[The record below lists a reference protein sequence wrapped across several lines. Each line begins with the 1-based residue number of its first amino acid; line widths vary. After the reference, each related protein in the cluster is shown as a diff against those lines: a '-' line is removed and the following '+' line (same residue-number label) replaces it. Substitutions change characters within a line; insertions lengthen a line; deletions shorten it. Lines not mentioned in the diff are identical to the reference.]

1 MYWVQWSNPIV
12 NSTLKIVKILTL
24 TNCKM
29 FEFRFFR
36 NLKLPKT
43 QKFNI
48 GISKKLELQW
58 WPSQFESWNGL
69 FIFESLYPNC
79 MQFGNLKLLPCKEES
94 CQISW
99 WLKVKVLTLACHFA
113 ILNSQLSLW
122 QSNNGKFPRG
132 NIFHPSNHHTYALQ
146 LINQV
151 CRHHITLKW
160 NVV

>member
-1 MYWVQWSNPIV
+1 MQWSNPNV
-12 NSTLKIVKILTL
+12 NSTLKIMKNLTL
-24 TNCKM
+24 TNCEM
-29 FEFRFFR
+29 FEFRFLV
-36 NLKLPKT
+36 NLTLPKLPKI
-43 QKFNI
+43 FNI
-48 GISKKLELQW
+48 CISKELSLQW
-58 WPSQFESWNGL
+58 WPSQFDSWIGL
-69 FIFESLYPNC
+69 FIFGSLYNC
-79 MQFGNLKLLPCKEES
+79 MLFGNLKLLPCKEES